1 MGKLYNSGSPT
12 SKVYNVSLNAPF
24 DTRLTVQNVA
34 DLTNGENGG
43 IASLVYRGMVVY
55 VHQDKSLYI
64 YTGAS
69 NGTWKNKNTGKLIN
83 GGDINNWKKLIVD
96 PVDALEFYEG
106 IFTKKEELA
115 DFLTSSDL
123 EDYVKVEDITNIT
136 SGFVSQSDLDVYV
149 KTTDLV
155 DFVKSEDIKDFAKK
169 EDLNDFL
176 TSSDVSDF
184 VKVDELDTILS
195 EDVFSKF
202 VSQSDLDVYVKS
214 EDLTDFVTSSELDAR
229 IAAIDIP
236 EVPKNVSVFFNDAGY
251 LTETDLPDFLLASDL
266 DGYVKT
272 SDLEAY
278 IPKTELE
285 KLATKSDLKD
295 YVKAED
301 AIEYLTSS
309 DLDGYLKVSELP
321 TNVSAFHNDAGYL
334 TENTLPD
341 FLTASDV
348 EDFISV
354 DELNGVLADYV
365 SQSDLDVYVKTK
377 DVINYIEQN
386 GDFVK
391 SDEIKNFLEASD
403 VADFITVDQVNE
415 ILTEKGIDDFVSQ
428 SDLTVYVNRSEL
440 VNYVTSSE
448 LNNYAPLK
456 SIPTKGMFPAESD
469 VDIAETVVDGYATVQ
484 DVMNYVNA
492 LIEKKKDELVKPD
505 YLYTNGYR
513 RGDAAIE
520 LNDPLNEYEIV
531 LDSNGEFVI
540 ELLHKNEEDG
550 WYDIEDPTG
559 SYYGTYFKII
569 LPNDYDVKVYLWD
582 DVNND
587 YNSNEAKIA
596 DPAYS
601 LIAEDVTPDNTTY
614 YYKDAV
620 EGFLFSGA
628 KGNIEST
635 ISQTYNNHLL
645 KLIITKKK

>member
-176 TSSDVSDF
+176 TSSDTSDF
-184 VKVDELDTILS
+184 VKVDELNTILS
-195 EDVFSKF
+195 EEVFSKF

-214 EDLTDFVTSSELDAR
+214 EDLADFVTSSELDAR

-278 IPKTELE
+278 IPKAELE
-285 KLATKSDLKD
+285 RLASKSDLKD

-365 SQSDLDVYVKTK
+365 SQSDLDVYVKTLCK
-377 DVINYIEQN
+377 Y
-386 GDFVK
+386 
-391 SDEIKNFLEASD
+391 
-403 VADFITVDQVNE
+403 FI
-415 ILTEKGIDDFVSQ
+415 
-428 SDLTVYVNRSEL
+428 
-440 VNYVTSSE
+440 
-448 LNNYAPLK
+448 
-456 SIPTKGMFPAESD
+456 
-469 VDIAETVVDGYATVQ
+469 
-484 DVMNYVNA
+484 
-492 LIEKKKDELVKPD
+492 
-505 YLYTNGYR
+505 
-513 RGDAAIE
+513 
-520 LNDPLNEYEIV
+520 
-531 LDSNGEFVI
+531 
-540 ELLHKNEEDG
+540 
-550 WYDIEDPTG
+550 
-559 SYYGTYFKII
+559 
-569 LPNDYDVKVYLWD
+569 
-582 DVNND
+582 
-587 YNSNEAKIA
+587 
-596 DPAYS
+596 
-601 LIAEDVTPDNTTY
+601 
-614 YYKDAV
+614 
-620 EGFLFSGA
+620 
-628 KGNIEST
+628 
-635 ISQTYNNHLL
+635 
-645 KLIITKKK
+645 